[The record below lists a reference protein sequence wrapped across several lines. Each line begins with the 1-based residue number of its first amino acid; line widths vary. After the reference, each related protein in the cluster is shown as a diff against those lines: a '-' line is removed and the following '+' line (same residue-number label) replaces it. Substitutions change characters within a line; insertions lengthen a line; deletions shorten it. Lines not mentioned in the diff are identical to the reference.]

1 MPGPLLLVNLLIS
14 PMVNESAVPADL
26 LRDCLASAYAGKRKK
41 PAVMDILVTGDP
53 EIAKLNRRH
62 LGKDE
67 ATDVL
72 AFDDGEMKDDRLRL
86 GDVAVSA
93 DTARREAGGR
103 GVPFEQELLFYAL
116 HGLLHLLGMRDDL
129 PADRAKMHALQA
141 KAMRDFGIE
150 PAVGLVTRPEEG
162 RND

>member
-1 MPGPLLLVNLLIS
+1 MAEPLLLVNLLVS
-14 PMVNESAVPADL
+14 PMVDESSVPADL
-26 LRDCLASAYAGKRKK
+26 LRGCLSCAYAGKRKK
-41 PAVMDILVTGDP
+41 PAVMDLLITGDP
-53 EIAKLNRRH
+53 EITKLNRRH

-72 AFDDGEMKDDRLRL
+72 AFDDGEMEDDRLRL

-93 DTARREAGGR
+93 DTARREADRR
-103 GVPFEQELLFYAL
+103 GVPFDQELLFYTL

-129 PADRAKMHALQA
+129 SSDRAKMHALQA

-150 PAVGLVTRPEEG
+150 PAAELVTRLEE
-162 RND
+162 DQDE

>member
-1 MPGPLLLVNLLIS
+1 MADPLLLVNLLVS
-14 PMVNESAVPADL
+14 PMVDESSVPADL
-26 LRDCLASAYAGKRKK
+26 IRGCLAVAYAGKRKK
-41 PAVMDILVTGDP
+41 PAVMDLLVTGDP
-53 EIAKLNRRH
+53 EIIKLNRRH

-72 AFDDGEMKDDRLRL
+72 AFDDGEMEDDRLRL

-93 DTARREAGGR
+93 DTARREAAWL

-129 PADRAKMHALQA
+129 LADRAKMHALQA

-150 PAVGLVTRPEEG
+150 PAPGLVARLEED
-162 RND
+162 RDD